1 MSTLKVTF
9 TRDKDS
15 VPFYH
20 KCQQQHSPTAD
31 ETILHRQYLPALA
44 GKRLTR
50 LRGLNLLKTS
60 NSSRHNSYAQHGS
73 RAAITTLIRIRPAR
87 KSDKDEILSFCVN
100 TFSWGDYIDRVW
112 DYWYAQENGRL
123 FVAESDGE
131 KIAMSHVAI
140 CPEGRSVWLEG
151 IRVHPDH
158 RRSYIATMLIAKMLE
173 YGRQRGTLQASAIVG
188 KTNFASQRMMEKNG
202 FKVVS
207 KWLYYSIGGKPSRQK
222 SDARIANADDIGD
235 IWQYLQQSKIYHLSA
250 KRYMKSWHWYMFDHR
265 ALQNFVKDK
274 RIIMTRR
281 PIDGIAIIN
290 KCGYWDKPNILQI
303 VYLDSELAGSLC
315 NLVSFIMNL
324 YLDGKFDSL
333 QIVCYDSKRL
343 TSFIDKFVIKEQAQ
357 FLLYNKQFM
366 P

>member
-1 MSTLKVTF
+1 
-9 TRDKDS
+9 
-15 VPFYH
+15 
-20 KCQQQHSPTAD
+20 
-31 ETILHRQYLPALA
+31 
-44 GKRLTR
+44 
-50 LRGLNLLKTS
+50 
-60 NSSRHNSYAQHGS
+60 
-73 RAAITTLIRIRPAR
+73 LIRIRPAR
-87 KSDKDEILSFCVN
+87 KSDKNEILSFCVN

-112 DYWYAQENGRL
+112 DYWWYAQENGRL
-123 FVAESDGE
+123 FVAESGGK

-158 RRSYIATMLIAKMLE
+158 RRSYIATMLIEKMLE
-173 YGRQRGTLQASAIVG
+173 YGRQRGARQASAIVG

-207 KWLYYSIGGKPSRQK
+207 KWLYYSIGGGRPSRQKK

-250 KRYMKSWHWYMFDHR
+250 KKYMKSWHWYMFDYR

-274 RIIMTRR
+274 CIIVTRR

-290 KCGYWDKPNILQI
+290 KWGYWDKPNILQI
-303 VYLDSELAGSLC
+303 VYLDSELAGSLF

-343 TSFIDKFVIKEQAQ
+343 TSFIDKFMIKEEQEQ

>member
-1 MSTLKVTF
+1 M
-9 TRDKDS
+9 
-15 VPFYH
+15 
-20 KCQQQHSPTAD
+20 
-31 ETILHRQYLPALA
+31 
-44 GKRLTR
+44 
-50 LRGLNLLKTS
+50 
-60 NSSRHNSYAQHGS
+60 
-73 RAAITTLIRIRPAR
+73 IRIRSAR
-87 KSDKDEILSFCVN
+87 KSDKDDILSFCVN

-112 DYWYAQENGRL
+112 DYWYAEKNGRL
-123 FVAESDGE
+123 FIVESGGE

-173 YGRQRGTLQASAIVG
+173 YGMQRGTLQASAIVG

-343 TSFIDKFVIKEQAQ
+343 TSSFIDKFVIKEQEQ

>member
-1 MSTLKVTF
+1 M
-9 TRDKDS
+9 
-15 VPFYH
+15 H
-20 KCQQQHSPTAD
+20 NI
-31 ETILHRQYLPALA
+31 ETE
-44 GKRLTR
+44 
-50 LRGLNLLKTS
+50 
-60 NSSRHNSYAQHGS
+60 

-87 KSDKDEILSFCVN
+87 KSDKDDILSFCVN

-123 FVAESDGE
+123 FVAESGGE

-140 CPEGRSVWLEG
+140 CPEGTSVWLEG

-158 RRSYIATMLIAKMLE
+158 RRHYIATMLIAKMLE
-173 YGRQRGTLQASAIVG
+173 YGKRRGARQASAIVG
-188 KTNFASQRMMEKNG
+188 KTNFASQRMLEKNS

-222 SDARIANADDIGD
+222 SDARIANADDIGN
-235 IWQYLQQSKIYHLSA
+235 IWQYLQESKIYRLSA

-265 ALQNFVKDK
+265 AFKNFVKDK
-274 RIIMTRR
+274 RIIVTRR

-303 VYLDSELAGSLC
+303 VYLDSELADSLC

-333 QIVCYDSKRL
+333 QIVCYDTKRL
-343 TSFIDKFVIKEQAQ
+343 TSFIDKFMIKEQEQ